1 MRREMASEEP
11 LIVSEIDRLILID
24 RECDLVTPNVSQ
36 LTYEGMIDEVFG
48 INNSMHSLIL
58 LISFFLSHSSYLI
71 LLISF
76 FLSHSFL

>member
-1 MRREMASEEP
+1 VQFIAELLFRMRREMASEEP

-48 INNSMHSLIL
+48 INNSMLACEAA
-58 LISFFLSHSSYLI
+58 
-71 LLISF
+71 
-76 FLSHSFL
+76 

>member
-48 INNSMHSLIL
+48 INNSMFTLYFKNFCLHTYL
-58 LISFFLSHSSYLI
+58 LPI
-71 LLISF
+71 
-76 FLSHSFL
+76 